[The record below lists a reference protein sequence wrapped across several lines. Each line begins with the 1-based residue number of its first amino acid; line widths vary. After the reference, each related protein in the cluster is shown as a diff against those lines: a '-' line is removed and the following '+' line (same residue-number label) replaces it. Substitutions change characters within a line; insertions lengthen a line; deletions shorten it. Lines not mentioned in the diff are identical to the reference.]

1 MELMAALKQLE
12 IFFGDANNA
21 EARIYARLP
30 HDLAPTGAKLSGRVV
45 GPQCA
50 YASTLSATI
59 RMNPKRPQIEADPDL
74 LAEAIVPDPCFWSP
88 ELPFLY
94 RVEVEL
100 HQGADLLASTTHALG
115 IRPLGARG
123 RKLMFEGKPWV
134 VRGVEQSAL
143 PPAELSQWR
152 AADTAMVV
160 EAPSDELCAE
170 ASRLGAWLLARID
183 GDAIHLAAELH
194 RLARWPCIAMI
205 VIEAGAELPEA
216 AVRRPRNVLLAQHF
230 GAGVAIAPT
239 VWTDVIVCEDSDP
252 AQLAER
258 SAGATLPIIAQ
269 QTGRWHDDLSAA
281 RRACDDLQRAL
292 AGHGEFAGYL
302 V

>member
-1 MELMAALKQLE
+1 MSFNQLE

-30 HDLAPTGAKLSGRVV
+30 SDAAPAGSKLAGRVV

-59 RMNPKRPQIEADPDL
+59 RMNPKRPQTEAGADL

-100 HQGADLLASTTHALG
+100 RQGPELLASTAHALG

-123 RKLMFEGKPWV
+123 RKLLLEGKPWV
-134 VRGVEQSAL
+134 IRGAEQSAL

-152 AADTAMVV
+152 AIDTALVV

-183 GDAIHLAAELH
+183 GDAVHLAAELH
-194 RLARWPCIAMI
+194 RLARWPCVAMI
-205 VIEAGAELPEA
+205 VVESGAELPEA
-216 AVRRPRNVLLAQHF
+216 AVRRARNVLLAQHF
-230 GAGVAIAPT
+230 GPGAAISPAA
-239 VWTDVIVCEDSDP
+239 WAEAIVCEDADP
-252 AQLAER
+252 ARLAER
-258 SAGATLPIIAQ
+258 SAGATLPVVAQ
-269 QTGRWHDDLSAA
+269 QAGRWHDDLSAA
-281 RRACDDLQRAL
+281 RRACDELQRAL
-292 AGHGEFAGYL
+292 AGHGDFAGYL

>member
-1 MELMAALKQLE
+1 MSLDQLE

-30 HDLAPTGAKLSGRVV
+30 HDNAPAGAKLAGRVV

-50 YASTLSATI
+50 YASTLSAAI
-59 RMNPKRPQIEADPDL
+59 RMTPKRTETEAGADL

-115 IRPLGARG
+115 IRPLGARR
-123 RKLMFEGKPWV
+123 RKLMLEGKPWV
-134 VRGVEQSAL
+134 VRGTEQSAL

-152 AADTAMVV
+152 AADTAMTV

-170 ASRLGAWLLARID
+170 ASRLGVWLLARID
-183 GDAIHLAAELH
+183 GDAIYHAAELH
-194 RLARWPCIAMI
+194 RLARWPCVAMI

-216 AVRRPRNVLLAQHF
+216 IVRRPRNILLAQHF
-230 GAGVAIAPT
+230 GPGAAISPAA
-239 VWTDVIVCEDSDP
+239 WAEAIVCEDADP
-252 AQLAER
+252 AQLAQR

-269 QTGRWHDDLSAA
+269 QAGRWHDDLSAA

-292 AGHGEFAGYL
+292 AGQGDFAGYL